1 MAKTFCFV
9 LFVYLKSALQSSAYF
24 EFFKYKCIETKFFFV
39 FVFSAYN
46 RQWKEAQT
54 ALDDLLKQELPPE
67 PPKPEKDRQA
77 AAQLLATMYIKYIQV
92 IHFVFCYSLFATVY
106 IKCIQVIAYIVV
118 TILPPNTFR

>member
-1 MAKTFCFV
+1 MCFSSKSYDKQVFFPATVTECILLYTVNCVV
-9 LFVYLKSALQSSAYF
+9 LLSLKLLKSWSWTVTFLIQMCHF
-24 EFFKYKCIETKFFFV
+24 
-39 FVFSAYN
+39 FSAYN

-92 IHFVFCYSLFATVY
+92 SI
-106 IKCIQVIAYIVV
+106 
-118 TILPPNTFR
+118 